1 MHAKIS
7 AKLLRLEVQMQQST
21 FLPTASNLNTIP
33 DLIRLIVTDEA
44 DFFVPIFVLMQN
56 QLKKNGT
63 R

>member
-7 AKLLRLEVQMQQST
+7 AKLLRSEVLMQQST
-21 FLPTASNLNTIP
+21 FPPTASNLNTIP

-44 DFFVPIFVLMQN
+44 DFFCAYLRADAESI
-56 QLKKNGT
+56 KKERT